1 MVLSLSS
8 CFRFNLISLHA
19 RLNSPYE
26 VWNYRKV
33 KNKMIKI
40 TTELD
45 TRIRK
50 WNQFSQFNNSTA
62 NLTFTKVPP
71 VEKT

>member
-1 MVLSLSS
+1 
-8 CFRFNLISLHA
+8 
-19 RLNSPYE
+19 
-26 VWNYRKV
+26 
-33 KNKMIKI
+33 MIKI